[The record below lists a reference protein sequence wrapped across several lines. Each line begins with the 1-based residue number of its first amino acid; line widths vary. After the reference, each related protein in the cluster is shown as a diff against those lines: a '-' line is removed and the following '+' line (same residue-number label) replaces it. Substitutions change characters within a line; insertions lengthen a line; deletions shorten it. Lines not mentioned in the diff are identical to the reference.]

1 MFGEKNKID
10 TNYTVKDPIK
20 KMTFVYSKNVH
31 AVEFNDLVNIE
42 GEGNMGGSLSGLN
55 VKTVNLKTGQHI
67 VGVFGQYYKDNKDRK
82 VVSWFSFIV
91 TPYKHCGLSCCNPN
105 GANGIS
111 KVPVLKRSQTNSY
124 ARHSMLLPNSPSGP
138 NTRTPSTNLETL
150 SSGRGP
156 APIEEGNATMRTG
169 FSKSFR
175 F

>member
-111 KVPVLKRSQTNSY
+111 KVPVLKRS
-124 ARHSMLLPNSPSGP
+124 
-138 NTRTPSTNLETL
+138 
-150 SSGRGP
+150 
-156 APIEEGNATMRTG
+156 
-169 FSKSFR
+169 
-175 F
+175 